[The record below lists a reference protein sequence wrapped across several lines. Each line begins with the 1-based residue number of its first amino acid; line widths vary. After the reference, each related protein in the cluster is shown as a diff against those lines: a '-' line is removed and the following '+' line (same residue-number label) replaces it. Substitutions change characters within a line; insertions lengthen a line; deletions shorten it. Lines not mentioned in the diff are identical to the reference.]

1 MTKECLGTDCEW
13 MVRDDPAADDYDPRG
28 YCRLHH
34 IYIDAGMRC
43 PGLAAPGEE
52 RRRVNANSAP
62 DRKCPF
68 CSDATVAHV
77 DTEIDEMDYVRITFC
92 CASCDR
98 SFVEIY
104 EYDHTED
111 EDGNDVDFWRA
122 LPRKP
127 RR

>member
-1 MTKECLGTDCEW
+1 MSLPKFITSRTFLIQLILA
-13 MVRDDPAADDYDPRG
+13 VVLLIVLLFAA
-28 YCRLHH
+28 
-34 IYIDAGMRC
+34 MK
-43 PGLAAPGEE
+43 GLE
-52 RRRVNANSAP
+52 
-62 DRKCPF
+62 KYT
-68 CSDATVAHV
+68 SDATVAHV